1 MKLVPALLLG
11 STVLLSGCTRPG
23 DDAVQPDTK
32 SPEVSIVT
40 PAGDAVITDNTVVV
54 AEASDNVGVVKVE
67 LFVDGFLLS
76 TRTSP
81 PWEYAWNVLAFPVG
95 SAHSVQAVAYDA
107 AGNIGSSRDVAVTVS
122 KSDVVAPRVSILA
135 PASDSYVSDQVLISA
150 SPTDNIGVAKVEF
163 YIDGA
168 LVSTVMRSPWQY
180 TWNTT
185 SLSIL
190 STHSILV
197 TAYDGSGNAG
207 SAGVENLRIRMGN
220 HEYPMDY
227 ATVGLWHL
235 NEGGSRV
242 SDASVGYNSGTA
254 TGTSVVVGRFYNARK
269 FFFASDNIRLKYLTF
284 YRLQNFTVEA
294 WVLNQSSS
302 PAAAGSTLPCIVGM
316 VDGSASDGGA
326 TLGMTPDLAFLF
338 SVRGTAGTMTVTS
351 VSKAPVGQWIH
362 VAGTRITGRD
372 GVSTTLKLFVNGIL
386 EASQDFTGNQASYA
400 NTVYIYFGNQG
411 DSLASGSR
419 RWIGLIDEIR
429 FSNRERSYYEFNLP

>member
-1 MKLVPALLLG
+1 MKLIPPLLLG
-11 STVLLSGCTRPG
+11 SAVLFSGCTRPG

-32 SPEVSIVT
+32 SPEVSIVS

-76 TRTSP
+76 AKTSP

-95 SAHSVQAVAYDA
+95 SPHSVQAVAYDA
-107 AGNIGSSRDVAVTVS
+107 AGNIGSSRNIPVTVN
-122 KSDVVAPRVSILA
+122 KSDLVAPRVSILSPA
-135 PASDSYVSDQVLISA
+135 PDSYISDQVLISA

-163 YIDGA
+163 SIDGTLMSA
-168 LVSTVMRSPWQY
+168 VLKSPWQY
-180 TWNTT
+180 IWNT
-185 SLSIL
+185 LPLAIL

-197 TAYDGSGNAG
+197 TAYDRSGNVG
-207 SAGVENLRIRMGN
+207 SAAVGNLRIRMGN

-242 SDASVGYNSGTA
+242 SDASVGFNYGTA

-269 FFFASDNIRLKYLTF
+269 FFFAADNIRLKNLPI

-294 WVLNQSSS
+294 WVLNQSAN
-302 PAAAGSTLPCIVGM
+302 PAGEGSTLPCIVGM

-326 TLGMTPDLAFLF
+326 TLGITPDLAFLF

-351 VSKAPVGQWIH
+351 ASEALVGQWVH
-362 VAGTRITGRD
+362 VAGTRITDREG
-372 GVSTTLKLFVNGIL
+372 GTTTLKLFVNGIL
-386 EASQDFTGNQASYA
+386 EASQDFPGNQASYV
-400 NTVYIYFGNQG
+400 NTVNIYFGNQG
-411 DSLASGSR
+411 DSLTGGSR